1 MPKFIQL
8 LQVHKNGKMKRTPR
22 GGVEG
27 HRCETRRCGALA
39 ASYYRGQYFLYL
51 VKTHEVIFYGFKM
64 HICGVAPRCGGRG
77 LVLADADNVEIRNV
91 NDISRNNNRV
101 F

>member
-1 MPKFIQL
+1 MRP
-8 LQVHKNGKMKRTPR
+8 GD
-22 GGVEG
+22 VEPLS
-27 HRCETRRCGALA
+27 GALA

-64 HICGVAPRCGGRG
+64 HICGVDPRCGGRG

-91 NDISRNNNRV
+91 NDISRNNTRV
-101 F
+101 FESAYEHNT